1 MKFQT
6 YLRILLPFGVGRRWF
21 AAADDVLLW
30 LLLCSMIAGRR
41 RPKRGRAGG
50 ILRDYWA
57 YFNYYSLNLG

>member
-1 MKFQT
+1 MKLQI
-6 YLRILLPFGVGRRWF
+6 YLGILLPFGVRRRWF
-21 AAADDVLLW
+21 MAADDV
-30 LLLCSMIAGRR
+30 LLCSMIAGRR